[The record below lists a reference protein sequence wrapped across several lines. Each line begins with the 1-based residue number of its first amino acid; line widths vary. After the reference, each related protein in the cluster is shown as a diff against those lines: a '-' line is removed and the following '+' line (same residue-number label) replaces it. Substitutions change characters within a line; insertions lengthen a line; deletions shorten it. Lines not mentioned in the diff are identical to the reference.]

1 MVRSTRDSSVI
12 HREPCV
18 MGWRIPPVGRR
29 GNYRSVDLRHAT
41 KNLPFDV
48 YKIPTWSSQ
57 DTHRALKSAPMQN
70 SSALKGNLRTPRAST
85 PASTG
90 PGVHPKRQLAVLQP
104 HGDFDRAD
112 PQDEDD
118 EFALL
123 GGGGPPEESSEPEF
137 PEDEAE
143 SQVYSR
149 DQRRS
154 RRKRGVRART
164 INMAR
169 FAQSTLEEG
178 RSLYPETVQRP
189 HTREECQHVPRPCP
203 FVSCRHHLYLDVSP
217 RTGSIKINFPD
228 LEVDELSQSCA
239 LDVAESGPLG
249 AEELGEV
256 MNLTRER
263 VRQIEQH
270 GLEAVLKF
278 LDLDEASR

>member
-1 MVRSTRDSSVI
+1 
-12 HREPCV
+12 
-18 MGWRIPPVGRR
+18 
-29 GNYRSVDLRHAT
+29 
-41 KNLPFDV
+41 
-48 YKIPTWSSQ
+48 
-57 DTHRALKSAPMQN
+57 MQN
-70 SSALKGNLRTPRAST
+70 SSAFNGSLRTVCAST
-85 PASTG
+85 PASTR
-90 PGVHPKRQLAVLQP
+90 PEVDPQRRLTVLQQ
-104 HGDFDRAD
+104 HSEFDRIGAE
-112 PQDEDD
+112 QASD
-118 EFALL
+118 EFAPLPDGAL
-123 GGGGPPEESSEPEF
+123 QEGEEPEF

-169 FAQSTLEEG
+169 FAQSALDQG
-178 RSLYPETVQRP
+178 RDLYPETVVRP
-189 HTREECQHVPRPCP
+189 STRQECHQLPRPCP

-228 LEVDELSQSCA
+228 LEVDELEQSCA

-263 VRQIEQH
+263 IRQIEQR
-270 GLEAVLKF
+270 GLDAVFKF
-278 LDLDEASR
+278 LDVDDKAT

>member
-1 MVRSTRDSSVI
+1 
-12 HREPCV
+12 
-18 MGWRIPPVGRR
+18 
-29 GNYRSVDLRHAT
+29 
-41 KNLPFDV
+41 
-48 YKIPTWSSQ
+48 
-57 DTHRALKSAPMQN
+57 MQK

-85 PASTG
+85 HSS
-90 PGVHPKRQLAVLQP
+90 PGLGGAAKRQLAVLQP
-104 HGDFDRAD
+104 DGEFDRFSGRSESDGRSTDFPSELPA
-112 PQDEDD
+112 
-118 EFALL
+118 
-123 GGGGPPEESSEPEF
+123 EESAETEF

-143 SQVYSR
+143 SQVYSTR

-169 FAQSTLEEG
+169 LSQSALEQG
-178 RSLYPETVQRP
+178 RSLYPETVERP
-189 HTREECQHVPRPCP
+189 RTRQECQQMPRPCP

-228 LEVDELSQSCA
+228 LEVDELTQSCA

-270 GLEAVLKF
+270 GLDAVLKF
-278 LDLDEASR
+278 LEVDDQSSQE